1 MKTEFYVQG
10 MTCHNCVR
18 HVENALKALQ
28 GVTNVAVQ
36 LSDGKVVLESA
47 QPIPENLLAAAI
59 DEAGYTYAGTAS
71 QPTK

>member
-10 MTCHNCVR
+10 MTCHHCVR

-36 LSDGKVVLESA
+36 LSDGKVVIESQ
-47 QPIPENLLAAAI
+47 QPVSEDLLAATI
-59 DEAGYTYAGTAS
+59 DEAGYTYAGTAP